1 MMRGTLAAV
10 HTSHIQDWSS
20 GTSVLIL
27 QIGTHKWRI
36 LIRRSGLAE
45 S

>member
-1 MMRGTLAAV
+1 MIRGTLLAA

-20 GTSVLIL
+20 GTSALIL
-27 QIGTHKWRI
+27 QMVTHKWRI
-36 LIRRSGLAE
+36 LIRRSGLAG